1 MKLSINVFGSKN
13 VHSNMISNG
22 YLLNEHALK
31 TLKELSI
38 DHIQITIDGPPDI
51 HNQRRC
57 LPNKSDTFFVIFENI
72 KKATQIYPEL
82 RISVRVN
89 IDKTNVENIDEI
101 LHYLQSYELLNKID
115 LYIAPVTNINN
126 TCNSSTCFNVQEF
139 ALEQLDFMKR
149 NESKDCSFV
158 SLPSRNTFMC
168 GAVSS
173 NSWLIDANG
182 DLYKCWDDVG
192 DLSETV
198 GNIQN
203 INSVQL
209 YSNPNLIKW
218 LNYSIKEDE
227 ECMKCPYLPLCMGGC
242 PNYRIKTHK
251 KNCNPIK
258 NNAKQLVHLIYDIE
272 QKKVIRNV

>member
-1 MKLSINVFGSKN
+1 MVPLIFTIKDDAYQIN
-13 VHSNMISNG
+13 
-22 YLLNEHALK
+22 
-31 TLKELSI
+31 
-38 DHIQITIDGPPDI
+38 QI
-51 HNQRRC
+51 H
-57 LPNKSDTFFVIFENI
+57 FFVIFENI

-173 NSWLIDANG
+173 NSWLIDAN
-182 DLYKCWDDVG
+182 
-192 DLSETV
+192 
-198 GNIQN
+198 
-203 INSVQL
+203 
-209 YSNPNLIKW
+209 
-218 LNYSIKEDE
+218 
-227 ECMKCPYLPLCMGGC
+227 
-242 PNYRIKTHK
+242 
-251 KNCNPIK
+251 
-258 NNAKQLVHLIYDIE
+258 
-272 QKKVIRNV
+272 VII